1 VQVQISAAARREQQR
16 AIQTWG
22 EGLQGLMRPP
32 TQRDGPRNAR
42 PRLPVTT
49 DVTVDVDTSHVQDLV
64 RLVDVAAFQGQPFL
78 GPQPDGGDDDRQ
90 PRAQLG
96 GDGLDF
102 GP

>member
-1 VQVQISAAARREQQR
+1 
-16 AIQTWG
+16 
-22 EGLQGLMRPP
+22 
-32 TQRDGPRNAR
+32 
-42 PRLPVTT
+42 
-49 DVTVDVDTSHVQDLV
+49 VQDLV